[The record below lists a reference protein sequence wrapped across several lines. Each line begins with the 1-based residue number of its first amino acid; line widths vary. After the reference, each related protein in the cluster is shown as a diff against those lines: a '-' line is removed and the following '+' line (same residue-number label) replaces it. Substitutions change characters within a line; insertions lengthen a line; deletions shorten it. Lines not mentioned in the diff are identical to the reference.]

1 MSRRGWL
8 VLGGLFVLG
17 GGGAVACASGDGK
30 AERDLREVNT
40 DVEPLQRRFGAI
52 GRLSDPHWLGY
63 NPNDSGREW
72 IPDQDPRI
80 RVVGVARLPAGAVTS
95 IVAKPVHAFE
105 PSVLSHPPE
114 ELAEFLP
121 EDAAWVSSVRYD
133 KLITGSLYTGRFHL
147 SPTTDHV
154 YFDTVNPEIVTSTP
168 SVQ

>member
-1 MSRRGWL
+1 M
-8 VLGGLFVLG
+8 LGGLFVLG
-17 GGGAVACASGDGK
+17 GGGTVACASADRRD
-30 AERDLREVNT
+30 ERDLREVST
-40 DVEPLQRRFGAI
+40 DVEPLERRFRAI

-95 IVAKPVHAFE
+95 IVGEPKYAFG
-105 PSVLSHPPE
+105 PSALSHPPD

-121 EDAAWVSSVRYD
+121 EDAGWVGSVRYD
-133 KLITGSLYTGRFHL
+133 KHITRSRYVGRFHL

-154 YFDTVNPEIVTSTP
+154 YFDTVAPEIVGSSP
-168 SVQ
+168 SL